1 MFLRGVLATATVA
14 VGIVISTGVALRV
27 VSPSI
32 APGPAAAGEDASET
46 LALAPLS
53 LGNPAAAATLAVQ
66 RPDVPLS
73 TEMEDTAPWSRTVR
87 VDRGETL
94 SGILT
99 DAGVEGEEARAAIA
113 ALRGHFDP
121 RRIKPGQAITVTFAP
136 QADDRTRGRA
146 PAPGRFLGFAVAL
159 DFARDIAV
167 RRGDEGFTASEVEKA
182 LERSL
187 AHRQGE
193 IRGSLFVD
201 GKRAGVSVPV
211 LLRLIRAFSWDV
223 DFQRDIRRGDAF
235 IVVHERFHNEKG
247 ESVHDGDILY
257 ASLTLSGR
265 RHVLY
270 RHTTA
275 DGETDY
281 YDDRGRSV
289 RKALLRT
296 PIDGARLS
304 SRYGR
309 RKHPI
314 LGYTRMHRGVDFAA
328 PTGTPI
334 YAAGAGTVDY
344 KGRKG
349 AYGRYIRIRHN
360 AEYSTAYAHLSRYAR
375 GLSRGKRVK
384 QGDVIG
390 YVGSSGRSTG
400 PHLHYEILRQGR
412 QTNPMKVKMPSGR
425 RLAGAELERFQSVR
439 ADVDREVAALAGGDE
454 LAAVD
459 D

>member
-1 MFLRGVLATATVA
+1 MFLRGVLATAL
-14 VGIVISTGVALRV
+14 VGIGIIVSTGMALQVDSPPV
-27 VSPSI
+27 VTGTGATANDS
-32 APGPAAAGEDASET
+32 DT

-66 RPDVPLS
+66 RPDVPL
-73 TEMEDTAPWSRTVR
+73 TTTPEPPEPWSRTIR

-99 DAGVEGEEARAAIA
+99 DVGVARTDAQAAIA

-121 RRIKPGQAITVTFAP
+121 RRIKPGQAITVTFVP
-136 QADDRTRGRA
+136 ETDDPTRGRT
-146 PAPGRFLGFAVAL
+146 PAPGRFLGFAVAV
-159 DFARDIAV
+159 DYAREVAV
-167 RRGDEGFTASEVEKA
+167 RRGGDGFTASEVEKP
-182 LERSL
+182 LVRTL
-187 AHRQGE
+187 AHHRGD
-193 IRGSLFVD
+193 IRDSLFVA
-201 GKRAGVSVPV
+201 GKRAGLGVPV
-211 LLRLIRAFSWDV
+211 LVRLIRAFSWDV

-235 IVVHERFHNEKG
+235 EVVHERFRDETG
-247 ESVHDGDILY
+247 ETVHEGDILY
-257 ASLTLSGR
+257 AALTLSGR

-270 RHTTA
+270 RHTTE
-275 DGETDY
+275 DGTTDY
-281 YDDRGRSV
+281 FDDKGRSV

-349 AYGRYIRIRHN
+349 GYGRYIRIRHN

-375 GLSRGKRVK
+375 GLGKGKRVK
-384 QGDVIG
+384 QGEVIG

-425 RLAGAELERFQSVR
+425 RLAGAELERFQRAR
-439 ADVDREVAALAGGDE
+439 ADVDRRVAVLVGSDE
-454 LAAVD
+454 LAAAD